1 MFTSFL
7 RNKPCGKYQPL
18 FSGTYEMHLNC
29 QLQKSFPNQI
39 NFKKKFL
46 SATTA
51 QQMLGL
57 FLNAFLGAA

>member
-1 MFTSFL
+1 
-7 RNKPCGKYQPL
+7 
-18 FSGTYEMHLNC
+18 MHLNS